1 LPVPNPEHL
10 LEQATRLGKAPA
22 AGRPRQVDLRRAI
35 SSAYYALFHFIL
47 ASAADQ
53 IVGVTKRASREYS
66 RVYRSIDHRS
76 LRELCEE
83 MQKATL
89 PARFQPHAPRSGF
102 GPNIAAFAAG
112 FSDLQE
118 KRHLA
123 DYDPLV
129 REKLSDAQ
137 AAIRTARA
145 AIVRFKRASAGRR
158 KAFLSLLLFPP
169 RR

>member
-1 LPVPNPEHL
+1 MPVPNPEHL
-10 LEQATRLGKAPA
+10 LEQATRLGTAPP

-35 SSAYYALFHFIL
+35 SSAYYAVFHFVL
-47 ASAADQ
+47 ASAADH
-53 IVGVTKRASREYS
+53 IVGVTKRSTGEYS
-66 RVYRSIDHRS
+66 RVYRSIDHKS
-76 LRELCEE
+76 LRDLCEE

-89 PARFQPHAPRSGF
+89 PARYARHTPRRGF
-102 GPNIAAFAAG
+102 GSNIAAFAAG

-145 AIVRFKRASAGRR
+145 AIARFRSASTARR